1 MAIVEAFILGVIQ
14 GLTEFFPVS
23 SSGHLVLVRK
33 LFGFKDLGVTFDAI
47 LHLGTLIALVIFF
60 AKDWMNLFT
69 GLVNKAKREERKL
82 LLWIVIGTIPVV
94 IVGFFALDYLD
105 NFFRDIIWVAAF
117 LIITGF
123 IFLIAD
129 KYDQFNLKRKDLKE
143 TKLLDTILV
152 GIAQAIALLPGVS
165 RSGITISAGIFSKIK
180 RVDAARFS
188 FLLATPAIFGA
199 SMLSLYKM
207 YESGTLFAAPT
218 ELAVGFI
225 TSLVV
230 GLFAIKYFLLYLKK
244 YNLFPF
250 AIYVIVLGVFLLIGE
265 FYLF

>member
-1 MAIVEAFILGVIQ
+1 M
-14 GLTEFFPVS
+14 
-23 SSGHLVLVRK
+23 
-33 LFGFKDLGVTFDAI
+33 TFDAI
-47 LHLGTLIALVIFF
+47 LHLGTLVALVIFF
-60 AKDWMNLFT
+60 AKDWVNLFS

-94 IVGFFALDYLD
+94 LVGFFALDYLD

-117 LIITGF
+117 LILTGF
-123 IFLIAD
+123 VFLVAD
-129 KYDQFNLKRKDLKE
+129 KYDRFKLKRKDLKE
-143 TKLLDTILV
+143 INLLDTIVV
-152 GIAQAIALLPGVS
+152 GITQAIALLPGVS

-180 RVDAARFS
+180 RVDSARFS

-199 SMLSLYKM
+199 AMLSFYKM
-207 YESGTLFAAPT
+207 YGEGTLFETPV
-218 ELAVGFI
+218 ELAVGFV

-230 GLFAIKYFLLYLKK
+230 SLFAIKYFLKYLEK